1 MLECSRILRLGT
13 RFWRKGSP
21 LTALGLARDTG
32 IGDGDMNWE
41 RMRLAGKPH
50 LPFPAAPGGL
60 AVALRRLRRRWRW
73 RSPAPE
79 SRASP
84 WARSHS
90 GTWGARWGRCLW
102 RKHGG
107 RERAVSFTEVA
118 GHGTSFPLAL
128 DKNSAI
134 ATAPINLLQVRLDS
148 HQFLAFREPFLWRAA
163 PVYKLST
170 SCIAS
175 QPRITFWFRTQGK
188 HT

>member
-1 MLECSRILRLGT
+1 MLKNSE
-13 RFWRKGSP
+13 
-21 LTALGLARDTG
+21 ARDKVLEEG
-32 IGDGDMNWE
+32 LPSDCPSSGKGHGDRGWWHELRANVFG
-41 RMRLAGKPH
+41 GKPH
-50 LPFPAAPGGL
+50 LPFPAAPGGP
-60 AVALRRLRRRWRW
+60 AVAPRRRRCRWRW

-107 RERAVSFTEVA
+107 RDRAVSFTEDA

-128 DKNSAI
+128 DKNSAM
-134 ATAPINLLQVRLDS
+134 ATAPINVLQVRLDS
-148 HQFLAFREPFLWRAA
+148 HQFLAFRERFLWRAA

-188 HT
+188 HA